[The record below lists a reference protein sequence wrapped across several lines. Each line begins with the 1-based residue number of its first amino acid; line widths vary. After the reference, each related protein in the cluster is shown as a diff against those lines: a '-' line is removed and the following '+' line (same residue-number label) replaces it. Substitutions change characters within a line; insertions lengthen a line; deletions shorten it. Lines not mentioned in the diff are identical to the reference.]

1 MVEKSTG
8 TIKPTNCM
16 EVDMADLELKDLK
29 NVTIKN
35 IDHNKVLNLIDLVS
49 YQEGQVVSRTLS
61 QVKQISLTLFA
72 FDTGEGISTH
82 SAPGDAMVQ
91 VLDGVAE
98 VTIGDEVF
106 NVGAG
111 ESIVMPANI
120 PHGLEARERF
130 KMLLTLIK
138 Q

>member
-1 MVEKSTG
+1 
-8 TIKPTNCM
+8 
-16 EVDMADLELKDLK
+16 MADFELKDLT

-35 IDHNKVLNLIDLVS
+35 IDHNKVLNLTDLVV

-72 FDTGEGISTH
+72 FDAGEGISTH

-98 VTIGDEVF
+98 VTIGDDVF

>member
-1 MVEKSTG
+1 
-8 TIKPTNCM
+8 
-16 EVDMADLELKDLK
+16 MAELINNLKD
-29 NVTIKN
+29 VTIKN
-35 IDHNKVLNLIDLVS
+35 IDHNKVVNLTELVS
-49 YQEGQVVSRTLS
+49 YQDGQVVSRTLS
-61 QVKQISLTLFA
+61 QVKNITLTLFA

-98 VTIGDEVF
+98 VNIDGEIF
-106 NVGAG
+106 NVRAG

>member
-1 MVEKSTG
+1 MAEL
-8 TIKPTNCM
+8 IKNLT
-16 EVDMADLELKDLK
+16 D
-29 NVTIKN
+29 VTIKN
-35 IDHNKVLNLIDLVS
+35 IDHNKVLDLTGLVT

-61 QVKQISLTLFA
+61 HVKNISLTLFA
-72 FDTGEGISTH
+72 FDAGEGISTH

-98 VTIGDEVF
+98 VNINGEIF
-106 NVGAG
+106 NVAAG
-111 ESIVMPANI
+111 EAIVMPANV

-138 Q
+138 P

>member
-1 MVEKSTG
+1 
-8 TIKPTNCM
+8 M
-16 EVDMADLELKDLK
+16 EVDMADFEIKDLT

-35 IDHNKVLNLIDLVS
+35 IDHNQVLNLTDLVV

-61 QVKQISLTLFA
+61 QVKHISLTLFA
-72 FDTGEGISTH
+72 FDAGEGISTH

-106 NVGAG
+106 NVAAG

>member
-1 MVEKSTG
+1 
-8 TIKPTNCM
+8 M
-16 EVDMADLELKDLK
+16 EVDMADFNLKNLKD
-29 NVTIKN
+29 VTIKN
-35 IDHNKVLNLIDLVS
+35 IDHNEVLTLTDLVT

-72 FDTGEGISTH
+72 FDAGEGISTH

-106 NVGAG
+106 NVSAG